1 VPHFSSDGV
10 DLHYIDV
17 GDGAPV
23 LLIHGFAS
31 SLTVNWVGTGWVDLL
46 VKAGRRVVAFDNRGH
61 GDSAK
66 SRDPGFYDARDM
78 VEDARRVMDRAGIEA
93 ADVIGYSMGARVAAC
108 LTDRHPNRVRSAVLG
123 GMGGNLLGGL
133 QTDAGAIV
141 AALEAPSREDVTDQY
156 ALRFR
161 IFAENTKSD
170 RLALAACMRGFR
182 PGITAEMLARIAV
195 PVLVAVGSADDIAG
209 SPYQLAPYIPHAEVL
224 EIPGRD
230 HNRAVSARP
239 FKDGV
244 LDFWARRVGAGV
256 AAE

>member
-1 VPHFSSDGV
+1 MPHFSSDGV
-10 DLHYIDV
+10 DLHYIDQ

-31 SLTVNWVGTGWVDLL
+31 SVAVNWAGTGWVELL

-61 GDSAK
+61 GESA
-66 SRDPGFYDARDM
+66 RPHDPALYEAGGM
-78 VEDARRVMDRAGIEA
+78 VEDARRVMDRVGIET
-93 ADVIGYSMGARVAAC
+93 ADVIGYSMGARITTC
-108 LTDRHPNRVRSAVLG
+108 LVDRHPDRVRSAVLG
-123 GMGGNLLGGL
+123 GMGAHLLGGA
-133 QTDAGAIV
+133 QTGSDAIV
-141 AALEAPSREDVTDQY
+141 AALEVPSREEVSDEY
-156 ALRFR
+156 ARRFR

-182 PGITAEMLARIAV
+182 PAITAEMLGRIAV
-195 PVLVAVGSADDIAG
+195 PVLIAVGSADDIAG

-244 LDFWARRVGAGV
+244 LDFWARRVGEGGAAG
-256 AAE
+256 